1 MLEAG
6 YHHAFSELF
15 SLIRDE
21 MRSAEGEDHL
31 GHTKISIDEHE
42 DKLNLMKEKLIAA
55 EVARRQG
62 LLPVGVI
69 LNNFIA
75 NNDLL

>member
-15 SLIRDE
+15 NLIQDE

-62 LLPVGVI
+62 LSPVGVI

>member
-1 MLEAG
+1 
-6 YHHAFSELF
+6 
-15 SLIRDE
+15 

-31 GHTKISIDEHE
+31 GHAKISIDEHE

-62 LLPVGVI
+62 LSPVGVI